1 MLGLTVS
8 AQQPPTAQQRDLSE
22 TPNRPADANADVT
35 TRVPAVPVVPRSYAL
50 VIGVAHYS
58 KLSAKAQLQYA
69 DRDAESI
76 YTTLISAEGGQ
87 FPPENVHR
95 LVNETAT
102 LANMRHELEEWLPS
116 VTKPDDRVL
125 IYFAGHGFICPAAC
139 GNNLGKAFLGPYD
152 LDPHNIAG
160 SGYSMDDLGKTIG
173 SRINGKW
180 KVLLTDAC
188 HSGAIMPEADAAQ
201 VNRSLLDLNRSLF
214 SLTASRDREQ
224 SFEGP
229 AWDGGHGVFTY
240 FVVRGLEGEADT
252 SGDGMV
258 TADELAEYV
267 HTNVREA
274 TKGRQNPTS
283 ERGSFDPNMVLAY
296 DPSRRKAAA
305 APQTKF
311 GTLVVE
317 TNMDGTELWVDGK
330 DEGILDK
337 DKPRRLEGLAP
348 GPHTIK
354 GVRAGYEPDGPREE
368 QVYPGQDTTVTI
380 RILIPRKHN
389 RAAEEPF
396 DRGLEYYNKGY
407 EANYR
412 KAVTEFQQAL
422 QLDPQDS
429 RAELYLGRAYT
440 GLYDTENAAAAMKK
454 AIEIDPDFYEA
465 RTSYAA
471 VLLDRG
477 DFDEAVRQL
486 DVVTRREPENGTAW
500 YLLSQAYVRK
510 NSYDLAIEAGRK
522 AVQFT
527 PGNAEAHLWL
537 ADALRFKSQCP
548 EAEPEYNRYLALSNF
563 DSGALGKVNYYLV
576 GSLIGAGVKKRAAQT
591 DIWKDLRVQAKV
603 GLCDCEWMQKRLD
616 TARQYCQEALSLDQ
630 ADMFANYR
638 LGLVDA
644 ELYNSHGSVSLLAA
658 ARKHF
663 GSVVAT
669 DPDSVEAGRARQYLA
684 NIDAVLAQL
693 K

>member
-1 MLGLTVS
+1 LTVS

-229 AWDGGHGVFTY
+229 AWDGKGKPTPP
-240 FVVRGLEGEADT
+240 
-252 SGDGMV
+252 
-258 TADELAEYV
+258 
-267 HTNVREA
+267 A
-274 TKGRQNPTS
+274 T
-283 ERGSFDPNMVLAY
+283 
-296 DPSRRKAAA
+296 
-305 APQTKF
+305 
-311 GTLVVE
+311 
-317 TNMDGTELWVDGK
+317 
-330 DEGILDK
+330 
-337 DKPRRLEGLAP
+337 
-348 GPHTIK
+348 
-354 GVRAGYEPDGPREE
+354 
-368 QVYPGQDTTVTI
+368 
-380 RILIPRKHN
+380 
-389 RAAEEPF
+389 
-396 DRGLEYYNKGY
+396 
-407 EANYR
+407 
-412 KAVTEFQQAL
+412 
-422 QLDPQDS
+422 
-429 RAELYLGRAYT
+429 
-440 GLYDTENAAAAMKK
+440 
-454 AIEIDPDFYEA
+454 
-465 RTSYAA
+465 
-471 VLLDRG
+471 
-477 DFDEAVRQL
+477 
-486 DVVTRREPENGTAW
+486 
-500 YLLSQAYVRK
+500 
-510 NSYDLAIEAGRK
+510 
-522 AVQFT
+522 
-527 PGNAEAHLWL
+527 
-537 ADALRFKSQCP
+537 
-548 EAEPEYNRYLALSNF
+548 
-563 DSGALGKVNYYLV
+563 
-576 GSLIGAGVKKRAAQT
+576 
-591 DIWKDLRVQAKV
+591 
-603 GLCDCEWMQKRLD
+603 EW
-616 TARQYCQEALSLDQ
+616 
-630 ADMFANYR
+630 
-638 LGLVDA
+638 
-644 ELYNSHGSVSLLAA
+644 
-658 ARKHF
+658 
-663 GSVVAT
+663 
-669 DPDSVEAGRARQYLA
+669 
-684 NIDAVLAQL
+684 
-693 K
+693 